1 VRSIALVRIRGR
13 EIDVDI
19 TEELGEFV
27 WTNAKWSNEKL
38 IASSPFRYD
47 KSPSFFVNLQGE
59 YPGSWGDSGAYEPE
73 HESGNLIKLLSFLRD
88 ETYEETEEYL
98 LLRYDY
104 EYTSKASI
112 EIEFPSLDKRKPYA
126 IVPEEVYEGKS
137 IDYEYLQKRRIHPKV
152 IELQGVFDAGNAI
165 GIPWRNS
172 RGDILNIKYR
182 MKRGKS
188 FWYEKG
194 ATPIRRLVYGLDT
207 VLKRGIARV
216 VICEAE
222 IDAMT
227 WQSMGTYAIAV
238 GGVSFTEHQAEKII
252 SSGIREIILGGD
264 NDKAGQRFNEK
275 VRDQLENYVE
285 IKEIDYDT
293 YNGKKDANELG
304 PSGLRNVKIKPSGLR
319 ATLI

>member
-1 VRSIALVRIRGR
+1 
-13 EIDVDI
+13 
-19 TEELGEFV
+19 
-27 WTNAKWSNEKL
+27 
-38 IASSPFRYD
+38 
-47 KSPSFFVNLQGE
+47 
-59 YPGSWGDSGAYEPE
+59 
-73 HESGNLIKLLSFLRD
+73 
-88 ETYEETEEYL
+88 
-98 LLRYDY
+98 
-104 EYTSKASI
+104 
-112 EIEFPSLDKRKPYA
+112 
-126 IVPEEVYEGKS
+126 
-137 IDYEYLQKRRIHPKV
+137 
-152 IELQGVFDAGNAI
+152 
-165 GIPWRNS
+165 
-172 RGDILNIKYR
+172 